1 MALPRFVPEE
11 RQELHDLAAQWPQI
25 VSKRTFG
32 NGGPGLNVDF
42 RPLQQ
47 IATTATQGPTEG
59 TFHLPSQQQAQRLTS
74 ELPCG
79 TVQYGLPHGT
89 AHGPGSPS
97 RTRRASGSLPRRS
110 PGFFPRERYWGWMNT
125 VVAPLSASESAPR
138 PHGSPRSAVPPTRFA
153 WQTLSSARAWSGGS
167 HIEVGAELVERRDR
181 KVVSRRRRELSARV
195 AVIPDAVALG
205 GTASG
210 VHAAQNKDSKR
221 IRCVGPGVGVRFFLR
236 APIGLSTRFSSHARY
251 RSIHV
256 R

>member
-79 TVQYGLPHGT
+79 TVQC
-89 AHGPGSPS
+89 
-97 RTRRASGSLPRRS
+97 RASGSLPRQS

-221 IRCVGPGVGVRFFLR
+221 ISCVGPGVGVRFFLR